1 MNNIT
6 FEQLPQAVSMLI
18 EKVGLLTDKVEK
30 VLGDTGIAVMSKL
43 TALLLSAIAAQV
55 IFTGITAFLK

>member
-1 MNNIT
+1 M
-6 FEQLPQAVSMLI
+6 A
-18 EKVGLLTDKVEK
+18 DKVEK